1 MEELKRQAFRWPGTS
16 RWHLQETD
24 EPNLIVPTFM
34 KQRKYKLPSL
44 TDISKVCPVC
54 KCEKKVG
61 MRYGELVSTAVR
73 KYSEMSE
80 KLTSGV
86 MTQVKM

>member
-1 MEELKRQAFRWPGTS
+1 
-16 RWHLQETD
+16 
-24 EPNLIVPTFM
+24 M

-86 MTQVKM
+86 MTQVKMYSMM